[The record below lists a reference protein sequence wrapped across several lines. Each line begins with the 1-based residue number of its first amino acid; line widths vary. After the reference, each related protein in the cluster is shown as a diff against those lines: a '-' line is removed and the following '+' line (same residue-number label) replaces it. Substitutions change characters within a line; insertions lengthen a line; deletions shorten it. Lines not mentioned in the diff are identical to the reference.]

1 MTTSARRGRPRKY
14 PAPSRAVTL
23 TLPEDVIEALTT
35 SDPDLSRAI
44 VRLAP
49 TKAAQSA
56 RPAELCHFGS
66 HAVIVVSPTRTL
78 EKLAGVEL
86 VPLPD
91 GRALIAFPA
100 SKTAADL
107 ELLLEDAL
115 DGPALTSA
123 DRSIFDSILEVIRV
137 ARRSDQFALVH
148 RSIIV
153 FETRSTSAPR
163 KSSRSSI

>member
-1 MTTSARRGRPRKY
+1 MLAPVRRGRPRKY
-14 PAPSRAVTL
+14 ASPSRAVTL
-23 TLPEDVIEALTT
+23 TLPEEVIDALTA

-49 TKAAQSA
+49 TRTKQSS
-56 RPAELCHFGS
+56 RPAELCHFGT

-100 SKTAADL
+100 STSAADL

-115 DGPALTSA
+115 EGPSLTKA

-137 ARRSDQFALVH
+137 ARRSDQFSLVH

-153 FETRSTSAPR
+153 FETRGSAAPR
-163 KSSRSSI
+163 KSSRSSQ